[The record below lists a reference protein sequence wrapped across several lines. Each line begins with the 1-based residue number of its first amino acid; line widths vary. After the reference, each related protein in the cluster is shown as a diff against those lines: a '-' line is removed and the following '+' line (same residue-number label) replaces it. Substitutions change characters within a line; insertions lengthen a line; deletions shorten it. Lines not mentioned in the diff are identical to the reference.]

1 LPQGRGAPFRVNT
14 GLAWNAWLSENHLM
28 RSRNASPIQTLLR
41 RAGLP
46 ALVLIAVG
54 FFAYN
59 AVLGPT
65 GVMATKQIK
74 ADYDQKSAEYAALDK
89 KRAALK
95 NRVEL
100 LDQKR
105 GVDPDLADELA
116 RKQLNVV
123 RPDEVVIPLD
133 KHAPSPTGR

>member
-1 LPQGRGAPFRVNT
+1 
-14 GLAWNAWLSENHLM
+14 M

-46 ALVLIAVG
+46 ALTLIAVG

-133 KHAPSPTGR
+133 KHVQAPAGR

>member
-1 LPQGRGAPFRVNT
+1 
-14 GLAWNAWLSENHLM
+14 M
-28 RSRNASPIQTLLR
+28 RSRTASPFQTLLR

-46 ALVLIAVG
+46 AVTLIAIG
-54 FFAYN
+54 FFGYN

-65 GVMATKQIK
+65 GVMQTKLIK
-74 ADYDQKSAEYAALDK
+74 AEYQQKQSDYAALDK
-89 KRAALK
+89 QRAALK
-95 NRVEL
+95 NRVDL

-123 RPDEVVIPLD
+123 RPDEVVIPLQ
-133 KHAPSPTGR
+133 KHGPAPTGR

>member
-1 LPQGRGAPFRVNT
+1 
-14 GLAWNAWLSENHLM
+14 M

-46 ALVLIAVG
+46 ALTLIAIG
-54 FFAYN
+54 FFGYN

-65 GVMATKQIK
+65 GIMAAKEFK
-74 ADYDQKSAEYAALDK
+74 AEYQQKSAEFAALEK

-95 NRVEL
+95 NRVGL

-105 GVDPDLADELA
+105 GVDPDLAEELA
-116 RKQLNVV
+116 RKQLNVY
-123 RPDEVVIPLD
+123 RPDEVVVPLKKD
-133 KHAPSPTGR
+133 VPAPAAR

>member
-133 KHAPSPTGR
+133 KHVPSPSGR